1 LEGTSNLAARAGRWS
16 ARHRATAIIG
26 WLVFVVL
33 AVMVGGSVGTESIE
47 DEDQGVGETR
57 DADHATLR
65 AFRAGGPMRTEMP

>member
-1 LEGTSNLAARAGRWS
+1 MQDRWNLAARAGGWS

-26 WLVFVVL
+26 WLAFVVL

-57 DADHATLR
+57 EADHAVAD
-65 AFRAGGPMRTEMP
+65 AFPQNADETVLV

>member
-1 LEGTSNLAARAGRWS
+1 LQDRWNLAARAGGWS

-26 WLVFVVL
+26 WLAFVVL

-57 DADHATLR
+57 EADHAVAD
-65 AFRAGGPMRTEMP
+65 AFPQNADETVLV